1 MLRAKYTHSSLPSN
15 FFEITWGGIQGKR
28 ETPVRRE
35 YWVSGEVVLT
45 GPEPLGLH
53 TSMDVT
59 ALKKMGFVP

>member
-1 MLRAKYTHSSLPSN
+1 M
-15 FFEITWGGIQGKR
+15 
-28 ETPVRRE
+28 RRE

-53 TSMDVT
+53 TSTDVT